1 MPKATILLLEGKSAS
16 PQSFKSALQKA
27 KYKVKVCRN
36 GKSAME
42 SLAANKPDLVIFNA
56 ASMRS
61 NGSRTCRR
69 LRRALGDTPIIHVRA
84 QGTSENREAE
94 ADIYLQH
101 PFTPRKLLNRIY
113 TLLPADEITEEV
125 VRYGDVKFYPAKP
138 SVEIAECGEQRLT
151 PKLAELLQ
159 EFLRYPNEVVTRAQ
173 LMRHV
178 WKTDYVGDTRTLDV
192 HIRWVRELIE
202 ADPGEPKRLRTV
214 RGKGYILIVPSL
226 VDS

>member
-1 MPKATILLLEGKSAS
+1 MPKAMILLLEGKSTK
-16 PQSFKSALQKA
+16 PQSLQMTLQKA
-27 KYKVKVCRN
+27 KYKVEVCQN

-42 SLAANKPDLVIFNA
+42 SLTVSKPDLVVFNA

-69 LRRALGDTPIIHVRA
+69 LRRALGDTPIIHVRE
-84 QGTSENREAE
+84 QGALEEQEAE
-94 ADIYLQH
+94 ADIYLEH
-101 PFTPRKLLNRIY
+101 PFTPRKLLNRIR

-125 VRYGDVKFYPAKP
+125 VRYGDIKFYPAKP
-138 SVEIAECGEQRLT
+138 SVEIADYGEQRLT

-159 EFLRYPNEVVTRAQ
+159 EFLLYPNEVVTRVQ

-192 HIRWVRELIE
+192 HIRWVRELVE
-202 ADPGEPKRLRTV
+202 ADPGKPKRLRTV
-214 RGKGYILIVPSL
+214 RGKGYILVLPSL
-226 VDS
+226 IDS